1 MDDSPAI
8 NRARV
13 RAEECRR
20 RTLELSGG
28 DPITREDVEF
38 AVRRAENARASAQA
52 AKASTIRVI
61 AWLAEQ
67 RKLLDRAVLRA
78 EEART
83 SAEQAQAVAAEMLD
97 ELGQQ
102 RILHNAAPSPQSA
115 QHQRP
120 IDFRLVR
127 RRGGPVAL
135 P

>member
-8 NRARV
+8 NRARM

-20 RTLELSGG
+20 RTLELSSG
-28 DPITREDVEF
+28 DPITHEDIEF
-38 AVRRAENARASAQA
+38 AIRRAEDARASAEA
-52 AKASTIRVI
+52 AKASATKVL

-67 RKLLDRAVLRA
+67 RKQLDRAVLRA

-83 SAEQAQAVAAEMLD
+83 SAEQAQVVAAAMLD
-97 ELGQQ
+97 KLGYQ
-102 RILHNAAPSPQSA
+102 RILHNAAPTPEPE
-115 QHQRP
+115 RL
-120 IDFRLVR
+120 IDLRLVR